1 MMRKR
6 LKMKISTT
14 KIRQIIKEELQ
25 RVLGEASDD
34 QATTIYG
41 PRAGKK
47 LAGKSAGRFVGTG
60 ASYDPDKTQEVDV
73 AAAIKQEQES
83 PAAPT
88 FRDEARRLFNIFF
101 VDYDD
106 DALETLVHNDPELE
120 EILAKLYGW
129 NLDLFPHDV
138 QPSPTIVKIA
148 GQFEK
153 EGKGIIDNEAE
164 FLKRVE
170 EDLYAVGLRDFAT
183 TGAGSEEDL
192 AQIQSRR
199 AAQLRSAAET
209 FAVDE
214 VVKILKDE
222 QAEKY
227 ADLPRIAHATDA
239 EIRQLM
245 RDVPQVEP
253 ELFKQAYDWY
263 IKNRT

>member
-1 MMRKR
+1 
-6 LKMKISTT
+6 MKISKT
-14 KIRQIIKEELQ
+14 KLHQIIKEELQ
-25 RVLGEASDD
+25 NILSEADDD
-34 QATTIYG
+34 QSTTRMV
-41 PRAGKK
+41 PRAELPKR
-47 LAGKSAGRFVGTG
+47 GRFVGTG

-83 PAAPT
+83 SAAPT

-129 NLDLFPHDV
+129 NLDLFPYDV

-183 TGAGSEEDL
+183 TDAGSEEDL
-192 AQIQSRR
+192 TRIQSQQS
-199 AAQLRSAAET
+199 AELRSAAET

-214 VVKILKDE
+214 IIKILKNE
-222 QAEKY
+222 QPEKHGK
-227 ADLPRIAHATDA
+227 LPLLQNAT
-239 EIRQLM
+239 I
-245 RDVPQVEP
+245 PQVRELMDGIPRMEP
-253 ELFKQAYDWY
+253 ELFKQAYNWY
-263 IKNRT
+263 IKKHA